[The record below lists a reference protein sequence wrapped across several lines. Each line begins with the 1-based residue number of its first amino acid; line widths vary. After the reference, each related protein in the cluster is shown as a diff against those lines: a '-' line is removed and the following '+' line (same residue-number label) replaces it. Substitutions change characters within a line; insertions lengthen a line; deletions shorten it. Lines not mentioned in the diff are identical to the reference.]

1 MLINIHVKNLALI
14 DELDIEFGKGLNI
27 LTGETGA
34 GKSIIIGA
42 IGIGLGGRFSREL
55 LRDKDK
61 DGLVELSFDVD
72 SDKIQ
77 DEVIKEFI
85 SDGMITISRKL
96 SGDRVISRIN
106 GETVTVSKIKEVA
119 EKLINLHA
127 QHEQTTLL
135 QEDKHI
141 EILDASDKGLQ
152 ALKEKVS
159 ESYKAYMNNHHELEK
174 MNGSSA
180 DRFKR
185 IDFLKYE
192 INEIE
197 AAALRPGEDEEL
209 EALFLKMNN
218 SKEICEIT
226 EEVYN
231 ITGYDSSSSAGNNI
245 SRALQ
250 RLRNIEKLDKDA
262 EGLVSL
268 LTDVD
273 SILNDFNHSLSEYI
287 ADAEFDD
294 ETYKETERRLD
305 LINSLKAKYGHSIED
320 ILNSCEEMKEEL
332 SGLLSFD
339 EKLEELK
346 ENDIKL
352 ERELDRISEELSAA
366 RKKQAEVLSKGIS
379 EGLENLN
386 FNRVLFYMNFDRKET
401 YTADGIDQA
410 VFMISTNVGEEARPL
425 HMVASG
431 GELSRIML
439 SIKSTL
445 ADTDNT
451 PTLIFDEVD
460 VGISGITA
468 QKVAEMMKKLAKD
481 HQIISITHLP
491 QIASKA
497 DNSYIIEKVVKD
509 ERTFTGIRQIEG
521 DEKVKEIAR
530 LLGGDI
536 ISDNVISAAKEMLQN
551 E

>member
-174 MNGSSA
+174 MNGSSS

-273 SILNDFNHSLSEYI
+273 SILNDFNNSLSEYI

-305 LINSLKAKYGHSIED
+305 LIKALKAKYGHAIED

-509 ERTFTGIRQIEG
+509 ERTFTGIRRIEG

>member
-1 MLINIHVKNLALI
+1 M
-14 DELDIEFGKGLNI
+14 
-27 LTGETGA
+27 
-34 GKSIIIGA
+34 
-42 IGIGLGGRFSREL
+42 
-55 LRDKDK
+55 
-61 DGLVELSFDVD
+61 
-72 SDKIQ
+72 
-77 DEVIKEFI
+77 
-85 SDGMITISRKL
+85 
-96 SGDRVISRIN
+96 
-106 GETVTVSKIKEVA
+106 
-119 EKLINLHA
+119 
-127 QHEQTTLL
+127 
-135 QEDKHI
+135 
-141 EILDASDKGLQ
+141 
-152 ALKEKVS
+152 
-159 ESYKAYMNNHHELEK
+159 ESP
-174 MNGSSA
+174 SA
-180 DRFKR
+180 
-185 IDFLKYE
+185 
-192 INEIE
+192 
-197 AAALRPGEDEEL
+197 
-209 EALFLKMNN
+209 
-218 SKEICEIT
+218 
-226 EEVYN
+226 
-231 ITGYDSSSSAGNNI
+231 
-245 SRALQ
+245 
-250 RLRNIEKLDKDA
+250 
-262 EGLVSL
+262 
-268 LTDVD
+268 
-273 SILNDFNHSLSEYI
+273 ILNDFNHSLSEYI

-509 ERTFTGIRQIEG
+509 ERTFTGIRRIEG